1 MRRQLRT
8 TLTLV
13 STLCLLAAT
22 ARPAD
27 SGPAR
32 VNPELLTSR
41 WKAHWIRPAGA
52 PPKAFGVYHL
62 RKAFD
67 LATVPG
73 RFIVHVTA
81 DNRYELFVNGTRVAA
96 GPSRGDLDH
105 WQFDSLD
112 IKASLRPG
120 PNVLAAVV
128 WNFAGEAPMA
138 QVTYETGFLLQGDT
152 DAEAVAN
159 SDKTW
164 LGVRND
170 AVSLLPIDRDAISH
184 QYFVGG
190 PGERVDAA
198 RYPWGWQASEFD
210 DSGWKPVEEVSIGGP
225 RAIRDSPSRWF
236 LVPRSIPMMEEKE
249 DRFDRVARASGPT
262 PPAAWLQGS
271 AAWTLPAHT
280 TAHVLLDRGHLTTA
294 YPELVTSGGRGAS
307 VALTYTEALIQ
318 RTAGSREPTKGNRNE
333 IEGKVVVGLRDR
345 FVADGS
351 RSRLFR
357 PLWWRTYRYVDVE
370 IQTADEPLT
379 IDDLRG
385 AFSAY
390 PFEQKAR
397 FESSDPALARIWDV
411 GWRTARLCA
420 HETYMDTPYW
430 EQLQY
435 VGDTRIQALIS
446 LYVGGDDRLVK
457 NAIELYD
464 ESRLPDGLTQS
475 RYPTMLPQI
484 IPPFSLFWI
493 GMMHDLYQYD
503 GNADALR
510 PHLHGARAVLDWFA
524 DRVAPSG
531 LLGKL
536 EWWNFVDWVEGHGFE
551 DGEPPYDDGGQ
562 SAILSLQFA
571 LALREAAD
579 LESAFGSADRA
590 TRDRA
595 LADRLVSAVRMATW
609 DESRKLFADTPSKKT
624 YTQHVNALAIL
635 ADAVPA
641 AEQQALM
648 ERVLTETSLTQ
659 ATYYFRFYIFKA
671 LKKAGLGDRY
681 LDQLKPWRDMLDLG
695 LTTWAE
701 TPDPTRSDSH
711 AWSAHPNYD
720 LLTTVAGI
728 EPAQPGFVKVRI
740 APHLG
745 TLTSLSAT
753 VPTPRGNVSVKY
765 SRSGDALSADVTLP
779 DGVTGVLRWQ
789 GREVPLKS
797 GAQKVGP

>member
-1 MRRQLRT
+1 MRGQLRT
-8 TLTLV
+8 TVILL
-13 STLCLLAAT
+13 STLCLLATGASP
-22 ARPAD
+22 AR
-27 SGPAR
+27 SGPAP
-32 VNPELLTSR
+32 VNPALLTSR

-62 RKAFD
+62 RKTFD
-67 LATVPG
+67 LAAVPE
-73 RFIVHVTA
+73 RFVVHVTA

-112 IKASLRPG
+112 IKSSLRPG
-120 PNVLAAVV
+120 RNVLAAVI

-152 DAEAVAN
+152 EAEAVAN
-159 SDKTW
+159 SDQTW
-164 LGVRND
+164 KGARNE

-190 PGERVDAA
+190 PGEQVDAA
-198 RYPWGWQASEFD
+198 RYPWGWQADDFD
-210 DSGWKPVEEVSIGGP
+210 DSAWKPAEEVSIGGP

-236 LVPRSIPMMEEKE
+236 LVPRSIPMMEENE
-249 DRFDRVARASGPT
+249 DRFDRVARASGAT
-262 PPAAWLQGS
+262 PPAAWLRGS
-271 AAWTLPAHT
+271 GAWTVPAHT
-280 TAHVLLDRGHLTTA
+280 KAHVLLDRGHLTTA
-294 YPELVTSGGRGAS
+294 YPEVQTSGGRGAS
-307 VALTYTEALIQ
+307 IALTYTEALIE
-318 RTAGSREPTKGNRNE
+318 RTPGSRRGTKGNRNE
-333 IEGKVVVGLRDR
+333 IEGKVAVGLRDR
-345 FVADGS
+345 FVTDGS
-351 RSRLFR
+351 KSRLFR

-370 IQTADEPLT
+370 IETAGEPLT

-390 PFEQKAR
+390 PFEQKAS
-397 FESSDPALARIWDV
+397 FESSDPVLARIWDV

-446 LYVGGDDRLVK
+446 LYVGGDARLAK

-493 GMMHDLYQYD
+493 GMMHDLYQYEGD
-503 GNADALR
+503 ANALR
-510 PHLHGARAVLDWFA
+510 PHLHGARAVLDWFT
-524 DRVAPSG
+524 DRMAPSG
-531 LLGKL
+531 LLGTL
-536 EWWNFVDWVEGHGFE
+536 EWWNFADWVEGHGFAN
-551 DGEPPYDDGGQ
+551 GEPPHDDGGQ

-579 LESAFGSADRA
+579 LETAFGSADRA
-590 TRDRA
+590 SQDRA
-595 LADRLVSAVRMATW
+595 LADRLVSAVRAATW
-609 DESRKLFADTPSKKT
+609 DEGRKLFADTPSKKT
-624 YTQHVNALAIL
+624 YSQHVNALAIL

-641 AEQQALM
+641 DGQQALM
-648 ERVLTETSLTQ
+648 ERVLTDTSLTQ
-659 ATYYFRFYIFKA
+659 ATYYFRFYVFKA

-720 LLTTVAGI
+720 LLATVAGI
-728 EPAQPGFVKVRI
+728 EPAEPGFAKVRI

-745 TLTSLSAT
+745 SLTSLTAA
-753 VPTPRGNVSVKY
+753 VPTPRGTVSVKY
-765 SRSGDALSADVTLP
+765 SRSGDTLTADVTLP
-779 DGVTGVLRWQ
+779 DGVNGVLQWK
-789 GREVPLKS
+789 GREVPLKP
-797 GAQKVGP
+797 GAQQLQP